1 MLSFRLFLFSESRFL
16 QAGDMIEV
24 AFKEARSG
32 GDGRIASGD
41 VKRATF
47 KMAIVS
53 FPILEN
59 CDFQ

>member
-1 MLSFRLFLFSESRFL
+1 
-16 QAGDMIEV
+16 MIEV

-59 CDFQ
+59 CDFP